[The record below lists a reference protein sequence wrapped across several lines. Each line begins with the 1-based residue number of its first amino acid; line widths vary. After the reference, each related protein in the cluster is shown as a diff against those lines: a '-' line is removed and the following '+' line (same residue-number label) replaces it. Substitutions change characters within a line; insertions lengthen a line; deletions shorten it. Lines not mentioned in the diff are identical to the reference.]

1 MRKSKHDTPLQFAQT
16 ADELLRPSLESYSTT
31 VLIAELARRGV
42 FRSVP
47 ELPIDDDPIRS
58 FNNDD
63 GEEGDGPSRGRPRPT
78 IARPLS
84 TSRDQSPSRVRPA
97 LRLSE

>member
-1 MRKSKHDTPLQFAQT
+1 MRKTKRDSSFPSPKT
-16 ADELLRPSLESYSTT
+16 ADELLRPSLESYSTA

-58 FNNDD
+58 FNRDD
-63 GEEGDGPSRGRPRPT
+63 GEGGGPSPSPPRV
-78 IARPLS
+78 AMAHPLS
-84 TSRDQSPSRVRPA
+84 ISRGQSSSRVQPA
-97 LRLSE
+97 LRLPD